1 MTKERPRETGTR
13 FDDRDHEF
21 ITSTISYRTGRQE
34 VLLPIDYSHYSFLEK
49 QMIKLRIIFPRD
61 YKFYMCLLRKIAR
74 EITLLLVNNVHEKH
88 QRVKTDD
95 ILKACTL
102 FVICTRV
109 KTLHSC
115 YIRMHSFSA
124 NQKRVIR

>member
-49 QMIKLRIIFPRD
+49 QMIKLRIIFPKETTNCTCRISSCNLD
-61 YKFYMCLLRKIAR
+61 SLKILHVL
-74 EITLLLVNNVHEKH
+74 ITPNCERNH
-88 QRVKTDD
+88 
-95 ILKACTL
+95 
-102 FVICTRV
+102 VITC
-109 KTLHSC
+109 
-115 YIRMHSFSA
+115 
-124 NQKRVIR
+124 